1 MKENEMTET
10 RTAGQE
16 VQGEILNTV
25 RKSQDAVVD
34 AIKRWADAVRA
45 ITPAMPMPG
54 MPYADKLP
62 RPEEFVASA
71 YDFAEQLLAS
81 QRKFAENVLHA
92 TTPMLATKNG
102 PNGPSARRA
111 GSQAK

>member
-1 MKENEMTET
+1 MTEP

-34 AIKRWADAVRA
+34 AIKVWAEAVHS
-45 ITPAMPMPG
+45 ITPATPTPSL
-54 MPYADKLP
+54 PYSDKLP
-62 RPEEFVASA
+62 KPEEFVANA

-102 PNGPSARRA
+102 ATARKTDP
-111 GSQAK
+111 QAK

>member
-1 MKENEMTET
+1 MTDT

-34 AIKRWADAVRA
+34 AIKRWAEAVQSM
-45 ITPAMPMPG
+45 TPSVPMPSL
-54 MPYADKLP
+54 PYADKLP
-62 RPEEFVASA
+62 KPEEFVASA

-92 TTPMLATKNG
+92 TAPMLTAKNG
-102 PNGPSARRA
+102 TNGTSTRKADSP
-111 GSQAK
+111 AK

>member
-1 MKENEMTET
+1 MTDT
-10 RTAGQE
+10 RTVGQE

-34 AIKRWADAVRA
+34 AIKRWAEAVQSM
-45 ITPAMPMPG
+45 TPSMPMPSL
-54 MPYADKLP
+54 PYADKLP
-62 RPEEFVASA
+62 KPEEFVANA

-92 TTPMLATKNG
+92 TTPMLTTKNG
-102 PNGPSARRA
+102 STAHKA
-111 GSQAK
+111 GSTAK

>member
-1 MKENEMTET
+1 MTDT

-34 AIKRWADAVRA
+34 AIKRWADAVHTM
-45 ITPAMPMPG
+45 TPSMTTPSL
-54 MPYADKLP
+54 PYTDKLP

-81 QRKFAENVLHA
+81 QRKFAEDVLHA
-92 TTPMLATKNG
+92 TTPMIAAKNG
-102 PNGPSARRA
+102 TTAKKA
-111 GSQAK
+111 DSQAK